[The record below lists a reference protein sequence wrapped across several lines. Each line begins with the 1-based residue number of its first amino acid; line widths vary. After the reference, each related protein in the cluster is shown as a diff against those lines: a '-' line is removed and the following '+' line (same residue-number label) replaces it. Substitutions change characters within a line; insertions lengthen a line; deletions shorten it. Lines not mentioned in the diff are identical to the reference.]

1 MATLHST
8 ADQVA
13 APTLSSR
20 IGMLLVLILVGW
32 VMLVDVQVGS
42 VELEMIRR
50 LCRRRMLVIMTL
62 ESCQQVSR
70 YPMFGGSNLQS
81 T

>member
-8 ADQVA
+8 ADQAA
-13 APTLSSR
+13 APTLSSDL
-20 IGMLLVLILVGW
+20 GVSLDLVFLGVGLCW
-32 VMLVDVQVGS
+32 RDVQVGS

-62 ESCQQVSR
+62 SSVVSR
-70 YPMFGGSNLQS
+70 CSLVG
-81 T
+81 